1 MTRTVST
8 AIGGSLGLVLAL
20 SAFAAA
26 GFGHGSYVLLG
37 VVAAPFCF
45 GGVLVALVT
54 TPLLWAF
61 ASYLAASVERRPRR
75 TLLFLLPL
83 HYLSALV
90 AVTVWP
96 HADWRYVSRSAGA
109 VMIGAVTYAM
119 TQVYVWLLFRH
130 AGRVSRALRSPAN

>member
-8 AIGGSLGLVLAL
+8 AIGSSLGLVLSL

-61 ASYLAASVERRPRR
+61 TSYLAASVERMPRR
-75 TLLFLLPL
+75 ALLVLLPL

-90 AVTVWP
+90 AVTAWP
-96 HADWRYVSRSAGA
+96 YADWRYVSSSAGA
-109 VMIGAVTYAM
+109 LMIGAATYATM
-119 TQVYVWLLFRH
+119 QVYVWLLFRH
-130 AGRVSRALRSPAN
+130 SGRLSSAHRSPAN